1 MLTHRPCIHKKCM
14 MTFMYESQA
23 GEQARLDTKNVTRV
37 LVPERLQELCQITL
51 PNASINID
59 LGAPGV

>member
-1 MLTHRPCIHKKCM
+1 M

-23 GEQARLDTKNVTRV
+23 GEQARLDTKNVTRL
-37 LVPERLQELCQITL
+37 LVPERLQELCQL
-51 PNASINID
+51 PNASMNNID

>member
-1 MLTHRPCIHKKCM
+1 M